1 MATGKS
7 SVRNKLKTEAGS
19 TLLATQSTDG
29 FPHPKRQAGVS
40 DGFQTL
46 GYKIKL
52 IQQIEIFF
60 WKKTFFPLIIRF
72 TVILVLLK
80 IENFQNHSL

>member
-7 SVRNKLKTEAGS
+7 GLRNKPKTEADS
-19 TLLATQSTDG
+19 ALLATQSTDG
-29 FPHPKRQAGVS
+29 FTHPKRRAGAS

-46 GYKIKL
+46 DCKIKL

-60 WKKTFFPLIIRF
+60 WKETFFL
-72 TVILVLLK
+72 
-80 IENFQNHSL
+80 